1 MEKRISLLMLLGC
14 LLAIPSSFLIPDV
27 VISSK
32 IIGDLF
38 ISTLKL
44 VVPFIIFISIS
55 YSIASFDT
63 NTKLKKMIPLTI
75 ILYILSTT
83 ISISFSLA
91 ISSQVN
97 FPINEALISELNF
110 KQRKVNLSIK
120 LLEELQNQEAVSK
133 FSSPLS
139 GKNLP
144 FSSLSDKL
152 EDKKTKKEE

>member
-1 MEKRISLLMLLGC
+1 MEKRISLLMLLGF

-75 ILYILSTT
+75 ALYILSTT

-110 KQRKVNLSIK
+110 NNFERLDVKDSIK
-120 LLEELQNQEAVSK
+120 
-133 FSSPLS
+133 PL
-139 GKNLP
+139 GFDLFKLP
-144 FSSLSDKL
+144 SLILDGNPLAIMIMAIFFGIIIKII
-152 EDKKTKKEE
+152 KI